1 MERGKSSPQQC
12 GLAVDKTNVLKA
24 LDGLL
29 DTGVAVLGRDVE
41 LFLILYRLSGEI
53 FVFGDN
59 RSCGFVSHLTIQSVR
74 RG

>member
-12 GLAVDKTNVLKA
+12 GPAVDKTNVLKA

-41 LFLILYRLSGEI
+41 LFP
-53 FVFGDN
+53 
-59 RSCGFVSHLTIQSVR
+59 HLVPAIGRNLRVWRQQIMRVR
-74 RG
+74 